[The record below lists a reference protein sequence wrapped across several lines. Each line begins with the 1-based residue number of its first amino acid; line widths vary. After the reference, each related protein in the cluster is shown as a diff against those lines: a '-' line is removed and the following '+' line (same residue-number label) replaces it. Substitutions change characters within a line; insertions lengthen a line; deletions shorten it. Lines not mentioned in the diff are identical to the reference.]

1 MATGFLDGEDIP
13 PDGEAAFHEAA
24 GEQGHLRQA
33 QTQRGEAGEV
43 GEHRPGGAIGHQAAS
58 IEHQQALAELRDRIH
73 AVRDQHDR
81 QRAVAVEPPDVLQD
95 VAAALGV
102 QARRGLVQD
111 EHPRLH
117 RQHPGDGRPPHLPPA
132 QLER

>member
-1 MATGFLDGEDIP
+1 MTVSRRSVARILVRGSSRWIAESTGTYWPRTSPLKNSTAAHRERLEYGDPGFLDGEDIP

-58 IEHQQALAELRDRIH
+58 IEHQQALAELSDRIH

-81 QRAVAVEPPDVLQD
+81 QRAV
-95 VAAALGV
+95 
-102 QARRGLVQD
+102 
-111 EHPRLH
+111 
-117 RQHPGDGRPPHLPPA
+117 
-132 QLER
+132 